1 MFHELTDLYAPL
13 IGGFTGIGYWTYLR
27 RFVNHDP
34 AHPWCGRAFPTRR
47 QLCKEGGVG
56 TAKLLQLR
64 DQCVA
69 WGLLDIAMVRRRSF
83 AGGRMVGETRRL
95 VYRVND
101 PLSADEFAA
110 ARAAGLLPRSA
121 VPLRVE
127 EGGQHRLNQPAG
139 AVPGQAEGVDPNR
152 SVPQPQGLEGM
163 DPDRSVPRPQGLGGT
178 DPDRSVPMDPGGSAP
193 HTPLKTQKQ
202 EQEEQQ
208 HRTVRA
214 RARALRESPPAVG
227 RGAVPP
233 TEQLP
238 DREAE
243 AMPAADLD
251 DQDPDRRHVAAE
263 PAPAVPAQGG
273 VALASTSAPDRDS
286 RPEATIPALE
296 PDFPAVCAAYR
307 AITGQDDLPP
317 AALRAAT
324 RRRIL
329 TAAYV
334 AEKLDLL
341 RTAMEAGQ
349 VRRPRGYF
357 LAALER
363 DWTAE
368 TAPMLSVGESDGTA
382 ASTDPAV
389 PGEPSR
395 QAKIHGE
402 DLVRLG
408 DALTALGVT
417 ASVAQRLVGEDPAEV
432 AQQLAWLPHRKAQD
446 PAALVVRAVHEHW
459 PEPTGARQAR
469 LADERLREQERWAAD
484 LDQARV
490 QSDSPEARRRGR
502 EALAEI
508 RAMLTAGIRGPV
520 PRALAH
526 AGDVRRRDGRCGE
539 GIPPPLDG
547 P

>member
-1 MFHELTDLYAPL
+1 
-13 IGGFTGIGYWTYLR
+13 
-27 RFVNHDP
+27 
-34 AHPWCGRAFPTRR
+34 
-47 QLCKEGGVG
+47 
-56 TAKLLQLR
+56 
-64 DQCVA
+64 
-69 WGLLDIAMVRRRSF
+69 
-83 AGGRMVGETRRL
+83 
-95 VYRVND
+95 
-101 PLSADEFAA
+101 
-110 ARAAGLLPRSA
+110 
-121 VPLRVE
+121 
-127 EGGQHRLNQPAG
+127 
-139 AVPGQAEGVDPNR
+139 
-152 SVPQPQGLEGM
+152 
-163 DPDRSVPRPQGLGGT
+163 
-178 DPDRSVPMDPGGSAP
+178 
-193 HTPLKTQKQ
+193 
-202 EQEEQQ
+202 
-208 HRTVRA
+208 
-214 RARALRESPPAVG
+214 
-227 RGAVPP
+227 
-233 TEQLP
+233 
-238 DREAE
+238 
-243 AMPAADLD
+243 MPAADLD
-251 DQDPDRRHVAAE
+251 DQAPDRRHVAAE

-273 VALASTSAPDRDS
+273 VALASTPAPDRDS
-286 RPEATIPALE
+286 RPEATIPVLE
-296 PDFPAVCAAYR
+296 PDFPSVCAAYR

-417 ASVAQRLVGEDPAEV
+417 ASVAQRLVREDPAEV

-526 AGDVRRRDGRCGE
+526 ASDVRRRDGRCGE

>member
-1 MFHELTDLYAPL
+1 MGRRRHQPWVQVFHELTDLYAPL

-127 EGGQHRLNQPAG
+127 EGGQHHLDQPAG
-139 AVPGQAEGVDPNR
+139 AVPGQAEGMDPNR
-152 SVPQPQGLEGM
+152 SVPRPQGLEGM
-163 DPDRSVPRPQGLGGT
+163 DPV
-178 DPDRSVPMDPGGSAP
+178 GSTP
-193 HTPLKTQKQ
+193 TPPLKTKR
-202 EQEEQQ
+202 QEEQQ
-208 HRTVRA
+208 HSARTCA
-214 RARALRESPPAVG
+214 RRESPPAVG
-227 RGAVPP
+227 PGAVPP

-341 RTAMEAGQ
+341 RTAVEAGQ
-349 VRRPRGYF
+349 VLRPRGYF

-368 TAPMLSVGESDGTA
+368 TAPVLPVGEADGTA
-382 ASTDPAV
+382 AHTDPAV